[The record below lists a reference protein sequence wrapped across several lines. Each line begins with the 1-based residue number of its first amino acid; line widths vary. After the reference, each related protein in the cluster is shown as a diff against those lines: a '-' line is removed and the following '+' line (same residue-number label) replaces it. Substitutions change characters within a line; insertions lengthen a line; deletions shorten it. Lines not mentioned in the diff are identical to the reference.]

1 MEAPRL
7 GDRPLGV
14 AGEVRID
21 LDRDVA
27 VLALSFV
34 PDRAEHV
41 AGVADVLL
49 GQTPEDLL
57 RIVYPA
63 EGSANLFV
71 VETALRDRLLE
82 DGRVRGDADD
92 RVVAH
97 QPLELAGLEHLA
109 GEKVDPDTLAERR
122 ELVKS

>member
-1 MEAPRL
+1 MFLPLAIISSIA
-7 GDRPLGV
+7 GRPSFV
-14 AGEVRID
+14 AGI
-21 LDRDVA
+21 
-27 VLALSFV
+27 
-34 PDRAEHV
+34 
-41 AGVADVLL
+41 ADVLL

-57 RIVYPA
+57 RIVYLA

-122 ELVKS
+122 ELVKSCFRH